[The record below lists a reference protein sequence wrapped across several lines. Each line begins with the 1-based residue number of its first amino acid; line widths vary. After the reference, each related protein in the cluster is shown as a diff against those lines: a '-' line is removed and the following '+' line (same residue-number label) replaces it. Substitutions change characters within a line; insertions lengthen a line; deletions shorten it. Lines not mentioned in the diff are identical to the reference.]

1 MSKPKN
7 NTCLPNALPFVNGKD
22 KSASNQI
29 SWQLC
34 PYLSLSTFL
43 INVTAPNKNFTFVNS
58 VPRSYGHKFLS
69 EAIYKFTNA
78 PWWKVLW
85 HY

>member
-1 MSKPKN
+1 MSKSKN

-43 INVTAPNKNFTFVNS
+43 INVTAPD
-58 VPRSYGHKFLS
+58 LS
-69 EAIYKFTNA
+69 EAIYKFTIA